1 MIVHPISAERAM
13 ALVDRVKNI
22 LLSPGTEWRAIDAE
36 PATVSSLYTGYIA
49 PLAAIP
55 AICQAIGMS
64 MIGTSVAFVGS
75 YKTPFGSALAS
86 AVVMYVFSLA
96 TVYVI
101 ALIVDGLAP
110 TFGGTKNMTQALKV
124 VAYSFTAAWVG
135 GVFSLIPLLGIISLI
150 FALYSL
156 YLLFLGLPVLMKAPA
171 DKAIGYTVVVVI
183 CTLVVSWV
191 IFRVVG
197 MLGLGYGAVPMA
209 AGATQ

>member
-1 MIVHPISAERAM
+1 M

-55 AICQAIGMS
+55 AVCQAIGMS
-64 MIGTSVAFVGS
+64 MIGMSIAFLGN
-75 YKTPFGSALAS
+75 YKTPIGSALTS
-86 AVVMYVFSLA
+86 AVVTYVFSLA
-96 TVYVI
+96 AVYII

-124 VAYSFTAAWVG
+124 VAYSYTAAWVG
-135 GVFSLIPLLGIISLI
+135 GVFALIPALGIITLL

-156 YLLFLGLPVLMKAPA
+156 YLLFLGLPVLMKSPA
-171 DKAIGYTVVVVI
+171 DKAVGYTVVVVI
-183 CTLVVSWV
+183 CTLLVSWV
-191 IFRVVG
+191 ILRVVG
-197 MLGLGYGAVPMA
+197 VLGLGYGANPMA
-209 AGATQ
+209 AGVTQ

>member
-1 MIVHPISAERAM
+1 M

-64 MIGTSVAFVGS
+64 MIGTSVAFVGN

-135 GVFSLIPLLGIISLI
+135 GVFALIPLLGIISLL
-150 FALYSL
+150 FVLYSL

-183 CTLVVSWV
+183 CTLLVSWV

-197 MLGLGYGAVPMA
+197 MLGLGYGAGAMA
-209 AGATQ
+209 AGVTR